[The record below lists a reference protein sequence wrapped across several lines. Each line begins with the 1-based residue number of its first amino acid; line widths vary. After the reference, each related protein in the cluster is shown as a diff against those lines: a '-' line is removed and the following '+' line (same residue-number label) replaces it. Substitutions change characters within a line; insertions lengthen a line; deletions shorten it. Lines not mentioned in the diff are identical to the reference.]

1 MDMISDPSSALL
13 HRYPIFQTTD
23 AEEFR
28 HAILTEYGG
37 TGVELDSRSA
47 FKARGNR
54 ARLQNISILHAAN
67 TSGGTTAYAES
78 EDIKFLTALK
88 GRGAASIAGE
98 TSVVDESRSCI
109 ISPKRC
115 VEIESEGDYGR
126 LSVHIKASALEQKL
140 TSILGYR
147 PKGRLEFEASVD
159 NDLPEVR
166 FLRQHIL
173 LLAQQ
178 LDSRVAS
185 FPAYVLQSFEQAIIV
200 ALLCATRH
208 TFSDLLRR
216 DPRGAAPR
224 QVRQAEDYIEA
235 NWNQAI
241 KIEALATL
249 VGVSV
254 RSLFKSFKE
263 SRGYSPM
270 SFAKMVRLKHAKEML
285 SKATPQTSVTG
296 VALRCGFGNLG
307 HFAKDYRETFG
318 ELPVESLMR
327 ARRMTGEAMAVRP
340 GPA

>member
-1 MDMISDPSSALL
+1 MIAEPPSALL
-13 HRYPIFQTTD
+13 HRYPIFQTSD

-28 HAILTEYGG
+28 HAILTQYGA
-37 TGVELDSRSA
+37 TEVELDTRSTFRA
-47 FKARGNR
+47 QGNR
-54 ARLQNISILHAAN
+54 ARLHNISILHATN
-67 TSGGTTAYAES
+67 TSGARVAYAETD
-78 EDIKFLTALK
+78 DIKFLTALK

-98 TSVVDESRSCI
+98 TSAIDESRSCI
-109 ISPKRC
+109 VSPKRC
-115 VEIESEGDYGR
+115 VEVASEAYYGR

-166 FLRQHIL
+166 FLRQHIM

-178 LDSRVAS
+178 LDSKVAS

-235 NWNQAI
+235 HWNQPI

-285 SKATPQTSVTG
+285 GKATPQTSVTG

-327 ARRMTGEAMAVRP
+327 ARRMTGEAVAVGP
-340 GPA
+340 GPG

>member
-1 MDMISDPSSALL
+1 MISDTSSALL
-13 HRYPIFQTTD
+13 HRYPIFRTSD

-28 HAILTEYGG
+28 HAIMAEYGA
-37 TGVELDSRSA
+37 TEVELDTRST
-47 FKARGNR
+47 FKAQGNR
-54 ARLQNISILHAAN
+54 ARLHNISILHATN
-67 TSGGTTAYAES
+67 TSGARVAYAETD
-78 EDIKFLTALK
+78 DIKFLTALK

-98 TSVVDESRSCI
+98 TSAIDESRSCI
-109 ISPKRC
+109 VSPKRC
-115 VEIESEGDYGR
+115 VEVASEAYYGR
-126 LSVHIKASALEQKL
+126 LSVHIKAGVLEQQL

-173 LLAQQ
+173 LLARQ
-178 LDSRVAS
+178 LDSKVVS

-208 TFSDLLRR
+208 TFSDLLRQ
-216 DPRGAAPR
+216 DPKGAAPR

-235 NWNQAI
+235 NWNQPI
-241 KIEALATL
+241 KIEALATS

-285 SKATPQTSVTG
+285 SNASPQTSVTG

-327 ARRMTGEAMAVRP
+327 ARRMIGEVAAVRP
-340 GPA
+340 GHG